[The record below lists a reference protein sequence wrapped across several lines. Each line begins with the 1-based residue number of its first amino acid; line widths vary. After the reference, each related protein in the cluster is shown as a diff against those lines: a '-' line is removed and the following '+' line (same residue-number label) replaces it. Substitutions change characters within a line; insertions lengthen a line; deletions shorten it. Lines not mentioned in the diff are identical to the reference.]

1 MSFQHIQLTEPLLQY
16 VRSVSDPEPEYLAR
30 LREETARDPHA
41 RMQITVEQGA
51 LMGMLVRLLVAR
63 KALEVGVFTGYS
75 SLSVARALPPDG
87 RLIACDVSDEW
98 TSIARRYWKEAGLDH
113 KIELHLRP
121 AIETLDELLA
131 TGHAGSFDF
140 AFIDADKANYAN
152 YYERALQLI
161 RPGGL
166 IAVDNVLWHSRVI
179 DPSIDDEDT
188 RAIRAFNQ
196 ALTTDPRVHH
206 CLVPLGDGI
215 TLALKK

>member
-1 MSFQHIQLTEPLLQY
+1 MSFQHIQLTETLLHY
-16 VRSVSDPEPEYLAR
+16 VRSVSGPEPAYLAR
-30 LREETARDPHA
+30 LREETALLPNA

-51 LMGMLVRLLVAR
+51 LMGMLVRLLAAR

-113 KIELHLRP
+113 MIELHLRP
-121 AIETLDELLA
+121 ALDTLDELLA
-131 TGHAGSFDF
+131 SGHAASFDF
-140 AFIDADKANYAN
+140 AFIDADKANYPN

-179 DPSIDDEDT
+179 DPSINDEDT

-196 ALTTDPRVHH
+196 TLTTDARVHH

>member
-16 VRSVSDPEPEYLAR
+16 VRSVSDPEPAYLAR
-30 LREETARDPHA
+30 LREETALLPNA

-51 LMGMLVRLLVAR
+51 LMGMLVRLLAAR

-98 TSIARRYWKEAGLDH
+98 TSIARRYWKEAGLHH

-121 AIETLDELLA
+121 ALETLDELLA
-131 TGHAGSFDF
+131 SGHAASFDF
-140 AFIDADKANYAN
+140 AFIDADKANYPN

-179 DPSIDDEDT
+179 DPSINDEDT
-188 RAIRAFNQ
+188 RVIRAFNQ
-196 ALTTDPRVHH
+196 TLTTDARVHH

>member
-16 VRSVSDPEPEYLAR
+16 VRSVSDPEPAYLAR

-51 LMGMLVRLLVAR
+51 LMGMLVRLLGAR

-131 TGHAGSFDF
+131 AGHAGSFDF
-140 AFIDADKANYAN
+140 AFIDADKANYPH

-179 DPSIDDEDT
+179 DPSINDEDT
-188 RAIRAFNQ
+188 RTIRAFNQ
-196 ALTTDPRVHH
+196 DLATDARVHH